1 MIRQI
6 ALTFILTI
14 MLGTIVI
21 SSAQAQT
28 VIRDSEIEE
37 ILNEWFAPIFEAN
50 NMDPK
55 QVKIILVKSNDVNAF
70 VAGGAN
76 IFFYTGLIQK
86 TDKPTELIGV
96 MAHELGHIQGGHLV
110 RSREALEQASYESI
124 LGTLLGLGTAIAT
137 GDGAAAATI
146 SGGGNSMAERRF
158 LSKARTFESSA
169 DQAAIASLE
178 KAGMNPEG
186 LLTFLEKLEGEELVP
201 ASQQSE
207 YVRTHPLTHNRV
219 DTMERAVERSKYKDK
234 PYPAHW
240 DDQHERMKAKLLGFI
255 NPGQVMWV
263 YDTNDKSLPARY
275 AHTVADYR
283 ESRIE
288 KALSGIDQLIAQEP
302 QNPYFHELKGQMLV
316 DFSRVKE
323 AIPSYEK
330 AVKLKPRD
338 GLLRTALAHAIIETA
353 KSDKTKLKQAIDQL
367 HSALI
372 YEPRSTQIHRLLA
385 TAYGRSGDDHRARLH
400 LAEEALLQRKH
411 PYAKQQAES
420 ALKGLKEG
428 TSPWYRAK
436 DILLHL
442 ESRKNKS

>member
-1 MIRQI
+1 
-6 ALTFILTI
+6 
-14 MLGTIVI
+14 ML
-21 SSAQAQT
+21 
-28 VIRDSEIEE
+28 
-37 ILNEWFAPIFEAN
+37 
-50 NMDPK
+50 
-55 QVKIILVKSNDVNAF
+55 
-70 VAGGAN
+70 
-76 IFFYTGLIQK
+76 
-86 TDKPTELIGV
+86 
-96 MAHELGHIQGGHLV
+96 HE
-110 RSREALEQASYESI
+110 
-124 LGTLLGLGTAIAT
+124 
-137 GDGAAAATI
+137 
-146 SGGGNSMAERRF
+146 NS
-158 LSKARTFESSA
+158 L
-169 DQAAIASLE
+169 
-178 KAGMNPEG
+178 
-186 LLTFLEKLEGEELVP
+186 
-201 ASQQSE
+201 
-207 YVRTHPLTHNRV
+207 
-219 DTMERAVERSKYKDK
+219 SKYKDK

-372 YEPRSTQIHRLLA
+372 YEPRSTQIHSLK
-385 TAYGRSGDDHRARLH
+385 H
-400 LAEEALLQRKH
+400 LMF
-411 PYAKQQAES
+411 
-420 ALKGLKEG
+420 
-428 TSPWYRAK
+428 
-436 DILLHL
+436 
-442 ESRKNKS
+442 